1 MDLREFEIVVVL
13 LLVQVLLQLPH
24 KLVLHIRRTAAA
36 TQRLSAAPSVPLGHF
51 TFWLLSVGSG
61 GGQKL
66 FEPRTPQ
73 ELPVLVCALVC
84 LVAEMW
90 WAWMGGN
97 NTARRNQESLTHC
110 QVGCVHRSDGDAKRL
125 GLHVWIL
132 LSLALAAPVGAAA
145 QRRVD
150 GNAQSGSKT
159 FKSWTR
165 WSVRAVGTISVELAR
180 C

>member
-1 MDLREFEIVVVL
+1 ML
-13 LLVQVLLQLPH
+13 LLVQVLLLLPH
-24 KLVLHIRRTAAA
+24 KLILHIRCTTAAA
-36 TQRLSAAPSVPLGHF
+36 TQWLSAAPSVPLGHF
-51 TFWLLSVGSG
+51 RFWLLSVGSR

-66 FEPRTPQ
+66 FEPQIPQ

-125 GLHVWIL
+125 GLHVWVL
-132 LSLALAAPVGAAA
+132 LSLALASPVGGGSAALS
-145 QRRVD
+145 RRKCTKWIEDV
-150 GNAQSGSKT
+150 
-159 FKSWTR
+159 
-165 WSVRAVGTISVELAR
+165 
-180 C
+180 